1 MAYSA
6 SILTRAE
13 ARLKQAQRAHQQD
26 QARRRAEIYR
36 ALPRTAEI
44 DRQLRQTAP
53 RILAAAL
60 RQGLGQEEA
69 LAALRRENLALQDEE
84 AALLDQA
91 GYPPDALEETPYCP
105 LCNDRGWRGAAM
117 CDCLK
122 DLCRQEQIAELSSLL
137 DLGDQSFDTFRLDYY
152 DRQPW
157 PEFHRSPRENME
169 FILSSCR
176 SYAEN
181 FDAYPHKNLFFNGPP
196 GLGKTFLSACI
207 ARVVSEQGYAV
218 VYDTAAN
225 ILSRFETRKFA
236 RYGEESRQAEAD
248 TRRYLTCDLLILDD
262 LGSEFTSPFVQAALY
277 ELINTRLI
285 EGKRTVISSNLNLEG
300 VRQRY
305 SPQVASRL
313 EGEYLLMAFF
323 GQDIRLLKKQR

>member
-69 LAALRRENLALQDEE
+69 LATLRRENLALQDEE

-137 DLGDQSFDTFRLDYY
+137 DLGDQSFDT
-152 DRQPW
+152 
-157 PEFHRSPRENME
+157 
-169 FILSSCR
+169 
-176 SYAEN
+176 
-181 FDAYPHKNLFFNGPP
+181 
-196 GLGKTFLSACI
+196 
-207 ARVVSEQGYAV
+207 
-218 VYDTAAN
+218 
-225 ILSRFETRKFA
+225 
-236 RYGEESRQAEAD
+236 
-248 TRRYLTCDLLILDD
+248 
-262 LGSEFTSPFVQAALY
+262 
-277 ELINTRLI
+277 
-285 EGKRTVISSNLNLEG
+285 
-300 VRQRY
+300 
-305 SPQVASRL
+305 
-313 EGEYLLMAFF
+313 
-323 GQDIRLLKKQR
+323 

>member
-69 LAALRRENLALQDEE
+69 LATLRRENLALQDEE

-152 DRQPW
+152 DRQTW
-157 PEFHRSPRENME
+157 PEVPPLSPGDGVYPLLLPQLRGELTP
-169 FILSSCR
+169 I
-176 SYAEN
+176 
-181 FDAYPHKNLFFNGPP
+181 PHKNLFFNGPP

>member
-69 LAALRRENLALQDEE
+69 LATLRRENLALQDEE

-105 LCNDRGWRGAAM
+105 LCNDRG
-117 CDCLK
+117 
-122 DLCRQEQIAELSSLL
+122 
-137 DLGDQSFDTFRLDYY
+137 
-152 DRQPW
+152 
-157 PEFHRSPRENME
+157 
-169 FILSSCR
+169 
-176 SYAEN
+176 
-181 FDAYPHKNLFFNGPP
+181 
-196 GLGKTFLSACI
+196 
-207 ARVVSEQGYAV
+207 
-218 VYDTAAN
+218 
-225 ILSRFETRKFA
+225 
-236 RYGEESRQAEAD
+236 
-248 TRRYLTCDLLILDD
+248 
-262 LGSEFTSPFVQAALY
+262 
-277 ELINTRLI
+277 
-285 EGKRTVISSNLNLEG
+285 
-300 VRQRY
+300 
-305 SPQVASRL
+305 
-313 EGEYLLMAFF
+313 
-323 GQDIRLLKKQR
+323 

>member
-69 LAALRRENLALQDEE
+69 LATLRRENLALQDEE

-117 CDCLK
+117 CDCLEGPVPPGA
-122 DLCRQEQIAELSSLL
+122 DRGALL
-137 DLGDQSFDTFRLDYY
+137 PAGPGGSVLRHL
-152 DRQPW
+152 
-157 PEFHRSPRENME
+157 
-169 FILSSCR
+169 
-176 SYAEN
+176 
-181 FDAYPHKNLFFNGPP
+181 PP
-196 GLGKTFLSACI
+196 GLLRPADLAGVPPLSPG
-207 ARVVSEQGYAV
+207 EHG
-218 VYDTAAN
+218 VYP
-225 ILSRFETRKFA
+225 LLLPQLR
-236 RYGEESRQAEAD
+236 GE
-248 TRRYLTCDLLILDD
+248 L
-262 LGSEFTSPFVQAALY
+262 
-277 ELINTRLI
+277 
-285 EGKRTVISSNLNLEG
+285 
-300 VRQRY
+300 
-305 SPQVASRL
+305 
-313 EGEYLLMAFF
+313 
-323 GQDIRLLKKQR
+323 

>member
-69 LAALRRENLALQDEE
+69 LATLRRENLALQDEE

-152 DRQPW
+152 DRQTW

-207 ARVVSEQGYAV
+207 ARVVSEDGFSV
-218 VYDTAAN
+218 VYDTAGHVF
-225 ILSRFETRKFA
+225 SQFESAKFRRDDDGDTA
-236 RYGEESRQAEAD
+236 GEDVERCMN
-248 TRRYLTCDLLILDD
+248 CDLLILDD
-262 LGSEFTSPFVQAALY
+262 LGTEMTTSFVQSALY
-277 ELINTRLI
+277 QLLNGRLLA
-285 EGKRTVISSNLNLEG
+285 GKSTVISTNLDPEELG
-300 VRQRY
+300 RRY
-305 SPQVASRL
+305 GAPLLSRL
-313 EGEYLLMAFF
+313 EGEYQLLPFV
-323 GQDIRLLKKQR
+323 GTDIRRLKREQG